1 MTIEEQIKYWLD
13 LAERDVPVAESM
25 FEKGHYMWC
34 LYIGHLILE
43 KSLKATY
50 VQQNQLTPPKTHD
63 LLKIAKSANLTMND
77 ETEEFLSKVND
88 FNIEARYPDYK
99 SNFYKICTKEF
110 AETNLKKILNIF
122 EWIKKQI
129 K

>member
-1 MTIEEQIKYWLD
+1 
-13 LAERDVPVAESM
+13 
-25 FEKGHYMWC
+25 
-34 LYIGHLILE
+34 
-43 KSLKATY
+43 
-50 VQQNQLTPPKTHD
+50 
-63 LLKIAKSANLTMND
+63 MND

-88 FNIEARYPDYK
+88 FNIETRYPDYK